1 MKKAK
6 KIKGILWGASLIVVL
21 AVMFWFLYVVSEYR
35 QGQRES
41 AMLVKVEKE
50 LAFRD
55 SLVRR
60 DSLII
65 CYFQKRLAE
74 SRDKEEIRGAQLQL
88 NFLIPWYK
96 SQAAERDSLIARRQ
110 EIHKSSA
117 YQYYLKIEK
126 ASQEKN

>member
-6 KIKGILWGASLIVVL
+6 KIKGILWGAGLIVVL
-21 AVMFWFLYVVSEYR
+21 AVMFWFLYVVGEYR

-55 SLVRR
+55 SLVQR

-65 CYFQKRLAE
+65 YYFEKRLAE

-96 SQAAERDSLIARRQ
+96 SQAAERDSLIARRR
-110 EIHKSSA
+110 EIQKSQF
-117 YQYYLKIEK
+117 YQYYQKV
-126 ASQEKN
+126 SQKKN